1 MSAQKATSEK
11 ATSEK
16 ATSDRATSDRAT
28 SHGDVRAR
36 TVLLVA
42 VLVFLI
48 ASGTMIVRAVKQ
60 RNWQQAQLAQAQAS
74 DSGRDIRKPMRSL
87 DQMQNYYTQHVTK
100 VGGEIGEK
108 LNSGSITREE
118 AVRRLHLSL
127 RVFEVARD
135 KTVKSN
141 YTVPFDDQQ
150 VSRDLQQV
158 VSQGTAPDR

>member
-1 MSAQKATSEK
+1 MPAQKATSN
-11 ATSEK
+11 ADSRT
-16 ATSDRATSDRAT
+16 
-28 SHGDVRAR
+28 R

-42 VLVFLI
+42 VLVLLI

-87 DQMQNYYTQHVTK
+87 DQMQNYYSAHVSPVDGQIIAQFNK
-100 VGGEIGEK
+100 
-108 LNSGSITREE
+108 GSITREE
-118 AVRRLHLSL
+118 CGRRMRLTLH
-127 RVFEVARD
+127 VFEVARD

-141 YTVPFDDQQ
+141 YTVPFDDQE

-158 VSQGTAPDR
+158 VNQGTAPDR

>member
-1 MSAQKATSEK
+1 
-11 ATSEK
+11 
-16 ATSDRATSDRAT
+16 
-28 SHGDVRAR
+28 
-36 TVLLVA
+36 VL
-42 VLVFLI
+42 LI

-74 DSGRDIRKPMRSL
+74 DSRRDIRKPMRTL
-87 DQMQNYYTQHVTK
+87 DQMQNYLTVQVYQADQK
-100 VGGEIGEK
+100 INDRFNRGEI
-108 LNSGSITREE
+108 TEE
-118 AVRRLHLSL
+118 ERQRRIQLASH
-127 RVFEVARD
+127 VFTSARD

>member
-1 MSAQKATSEK
+1 MSAQKATRDK
-11 ATSEK
+11 
-16 ATSDRATSDRAT
+16 AT
-28 SHGDVRAR
+28 SHGDVRTRA
-36 TVLLVA
+36 VLLVA
-42 VLVFLI
+42 VLVLLI

-87 DQMQNYYTQHVTK
+87 DQMQNYLTVQVYQADQK
-100 VGGEIGEK
+100 INDRFNRGEI
-108 LNSGSITREE
+108 TEE
-118 AVRRLHLSL
+118 ERQRRIQLASH
-127 RVFEVARD
+127 VFTSARD

>member
-1 MSAQKATSEK
+1 MSAQK

-74 DSGRDIRKPMRSL
+74 DSGRDIG
-87 DQMQNYYTQHVTK
+87 T
-100 VGGEIGEK
+100 
-108 LNSGSITREE
+108 SG
-118 AVRRLHLSL
+118 
-127 RVFEVARD
+127 
-135 KTVKSN
+135 N
-141 YTVPFDDQQ
+141 P
-150 VSRDLQQV
+150 
-158 VSQGTAPDR
+158 